1 MYKKFASIQNS
12 TEVYILK
19 STMQYIDGLPGPSKR
34 KLKEEGEFSSKKEN
48 NHRQLPV
55 CVKLLFVGFFLCLV
69 NS

>member
-34 KLKEEGEFSSKKEN
+34 KLKEEGEFSSERK
-48 NHRQLPV
+48 
-55 CVKLLFVGFFLCLV
+55 
-69 NS
+69 